1 MLQRLPAD
9 FQVTLLGKK
18 VTPSPSARDLG
29 LKVDSTLSYD
39 EHVTQTVS
47 SCIGSL
53 CQINRVKH
61 LFDARTLERV
71 IDALEFSKLYY
82 CSPVWSNTSKKDISK
97 LQKVQNFACKI
108 ITGKR
113 KFDHVT
119 PVLRELRWLSVT
131 SFLKYTLGVLAFKC
145 VKGLAPSYLCHKTRA
160 CVHDCNTRYK
170 NNLNISAY
178 KSASGQRTFL
188 YRAMSFWNSLPR
200 EIRECDNLPIFKRH
214 LKEFLSSFQ
223 LAIRYILT
231 SIGILDP

>member
-9 FQVTLLGKK
+9 FHVTLLGKK

-29 LKVDSTLSYD
+29 LQVDSTLSYD

-61 LFDARTLERV
+61 LFEARTLERV
-71 IDALEFSKLYY
+71 IDALVFSYTTVLRCGPTLQRK
-82 CSPVWSNTSKKDISK
+82 ISRS
-97 LQKVQNFACKI
+97 C
-108 ITGKR
+108 R
-113 KFDHVT
+113 KFRILLVESSLKIGNLT
-119 PVLRELRWLSVT
+119 IPVT

-145 VKGLAPSYLCHKTRA
+145 VKGLAPSYLCPRFKTRA
-160 CVHDCNTRYK
+160 CVHDCKARYK

-178 KSASGQRTFL
+178 KSASGQRTYL
-188 YRAMSFWNSLPR
+188 YREMSFWNSLPR

-214 LKEFLSSFQ
+214 LKEFLSSF
-223 LAIRYILT
+223 
-231 SIGILDP
+231 